1 MAGEIIL
8 IGEDIPTRQKEL
20 KNFLEEQNFVVF
32 SYSDPHDLIDFLH
45 EHTVDILML
54 STGISNGNG
63 IAVLRSIR
71 NNGISVNVIMMSD
84 NNDTEEIIQAMRLGA
99 YDYLIRPFPNERM
112 LLAIKN
118 CLERKRLIVEN
129 IELRKKADIQ
139 EVLVG
144 ESQEIQTLKESIA
157 LVAKTNSRVLIFGE
171 NGTGKEL
178 VARAIH
184 RKSNRA
190 SGPFIEVNCAAIP
203 PNLIE
208 SELFGHVRGAFT
220 DAITDH
226 QGKFL
231 RANGG
236 TLFLDEIGDMSLAA
250 QAKVLHAIEEGVIQ
264 KIGSSR
270 PIRVDTRIIA
280 ATNKNLNA
288 EMKAGNFRED
298 LYYRLNVVT
307 IHTPPLRARI
317 GDIPILAQHFF
328 RYFSRKYSIPP
339 KSLESDAIHSL
350 MRYSWPGNVRELK
363 NLIEKLLIMT
373 SSQVIS
379 KQELMAVWERN
390 TKLPDANEK
399 AYTSQ
404 QLNKGLK
411 EAKEAFEKDLISK
424 TLEKNDWNVA
434 KSAQDLKIARTYLYK
449 KIQIYKLMKA

>member
-1 MAGEIIL
+1 MAGEVLL
-8 IGEDIPTRQKEL
+8 IGEDNPTLQAQLKE
-20 KNFLEEQNFVVF
+20 FLEKQDFIVF
-32 SYSDPHDLIDFLH
+32 AYSDPHDLIDFLH
-45 EHTVDILML
+45 DQAVDILML

-63 IAVLRSIR
+63 TTVLRSIR
-71 NNGISVNVIMMSD
+71 NNGIPVDIIMMSD
-84 NNDTEEIIQAMRLGA
+84 TSDTEEIIQCMRLGA
-99 YDYLIRPFPNERM
+99 YDFLIRPFPNERL

-139 EVLVG
+139 ESIVG
-144 ESQEIQTLKESIA
+144 ESQEIQTLKESIE
-157 LVAKTNSRVLIFGE
+157 LVAKTNSRVLILGE

-184 RKSNRA
+184 RKSDRA

-203 PNLIE
+203 ANLIE
-208 SELFGHVRGAFT
+208 NELFGHVKGAFT
-220 DAITDH
+220 GATNEH
-226 QGKFL
+226 KGKFL

-236 TLFLDEIGDMSLAA
+236 TLFLDEIGDMSLTA
-250 QAKVLHAIEEGVIQ
+250 QAKVLHAIEDGVIQ
-264 KIGSSR
+264 KIGSTQS
-270 PIRVDTRIIA
+270 IHVDTRIIA
-280 ATNKNLNA
+280 ATNKKLA
-288 EMKAGNFRED
+288 DEMKAGRFRED

-317 GDIPILAQHFF
+317 SDVPILVKHFF
-328 RYFSRKYSIPP
+328 RFFSRKYSIPI
-339 KSLESDAIHSL
+339 KSLESEAIHSL

-363 NLIEKLLIMT
+363 NLIEKLVIMT
-373 SSQVIS
+373 SSQIIS
-379 KQELMAVWERN
+379 KEELMTIWERK

-399 AYTSQ
+399 ALTSQ
-404 QLNKGLK
+404 RLNRGLK

-449 KIQIYKLMKA
+449 KIQIYGLVKG

>member
-1 MAGEIIL
+1 MAGEVIL
-8 IGEDIPTRQKEL
+8 IGEDSPALQTEL
-20 KNFLEEQNFVVF
+20 KNFLEEQNFIVF

-45 EHTVDILML
+45 EQAVDILML

-63 IAVLRSIR
+63 TTVLRSIR
-71 NNGISVNVIMMSD
+71 NNGIPVDVIMMSD
-84 NNDTEEIIQAMRLGA
+84 NNDTEEIIQSMRLGA
-99 YDYLIRPFPNERM
+99 YDFLIRPFPDERL

-144 ESQEIQTLKESIA
+144 ESHEIQTLKESIA
-157 LVAKTNSRVLIFGE
+157 LVSKTNSRVLILGE

-184 RKSNRA
+184 RKSDRA

-203 PNLIE
+203 SNLIE

-220 DAITDH
+220 GATGDH
-226 QGKFL
+226 KGKFL

-236 TLFLDEIGDMSLAA
+236 TLFLDEIGDMSLTA
-250 QAKVLHAIEEGVIQ
+250 QAKVLHAIEDGVIQ
-264 KIGSSR
+264 KIGSTK
-270 PIRVDTRIIA
+270 PIQIDTRIIA
-280 ATNKNLNA
+280 ATNKKLSE
-288 EMKAGNFRED
+288 EMKIGNFRED
-298 LYYRLNVVT
+298 LFYRLNVVT
-307 IHTPPLRARI
+307 IHMPPLRARI
-317 GDIPILAQHFF
+317 SDIPILVKYFF
-328 RYFSRKYSIPP
+328 RFFSRKYSIPL
-339 KSLESDAIHSL
+339 KNLEPDAVHSL
-350 MRYSWPGNVRELK
+350 MRYSWPGNVRELR
-363 NLIEKLLIMT
+363 NLIEKLVILT
-373 SSQVIS
+373 SSQIIS
-379 KQELMAVWERN
+379 KEELMFIWKRK
-390 TKLPDANEK
+390 TKIPDANEK
-399 AYTSQ
+399 ASTSQ

-449 KIQIYKLMKA
+449 KIQIYKLIKA